1 MDKIMTRVDLQ
12 NKKLEKGELLQVFI
26 MTHKPFVK
34 QVPKRL
40 SGVMIVRQYQMSI
53 LLVPTKMNPSMD
65 KYTHAAWGEI
75 IYPFHIL

>member
-1 MDKIMTRVDLQ
+1 MT
-12 NKKLEKGELLQVFI
+12 N
-26 MTHKPFVK
+26 KPFVK

-40 SGVMIVRQYQMSI
+40 PGVMTVRQYQKSI